1 VCRHV
6 DEDVRNDRQRETDPA
21 IQVIHRPGELSGE
34 TYNPPVPLSPGFRLG
49 PYEIVSPLG
58 AGGMGEVYRARD
70 TRLERDVAVKV
81 LPATIQSDSEALA
94 RFEREA
100 KLVAALSH
108 PNILAIHDIGSDAG
122 VSYAVT
128 ELLQGETLRDRLS
141 AGPVPLRKTVDYA
154 GQIARGL
161 AAAHARG
168 IVHRDLKPENVYVT
182 ADGHVKILDFGLAR
196 RDSPGGAGA
205 NEAPTV
211 ARTTPGTIL
220 GTVGYMSPE
229 QVRGEVAD
237 HRTDIF
243 SLGAILYELVFA
255 ERAFRAETDVETM
268 TAILREDPPALRRR
282 GTAPNEIVRVI
293 SRCLEKKP
301 DERFQSASDL
311 AFVLTVLG
319 GTEAEPIE
327 AAPHSSGSRVPSGAR
342 STISDSSRA
351 SIAVLP
357 FRNLSADRENEYFT
371 DGITEEIINALTKI
385 EALRVASR
393 TSSFAFKGR
402 EEDIRKIGEQLGV
415 RAVLEG
421 SVRRAGSRLRIT
433 AELISVGDGY
443 NLWSERYDREME
455 DVFAIQD
462 EISLAIA
469 NTLKVRLLAGE
480 EGALVERAT
489 EDVEAYNHYLKGKY
503 FFNRR
508 VPRQAIAE
516 FERAIGRDP
525 GYAPAYTGLADAYC
539 IFGFYGGIPTLD
551 AFAKARAAATKAHDL
566 EPESAEVHVSLGL
579 VEHYFGWDFDREDRE
594 FVRAIELAPRSAA
607 AYAWLALKR
616 TFVDDPVHARQHALK
631 ARDLEPLSPNVQT
644 NVAWSYF
651 VERRYEEAERELR
664 RALDLDPDALYPL
677 WACALTLRMRGK
689 HEESIAMLEKA
700 VALTDRGQTWYL
712 GHLGASYAAAG
723 RSTDAIRIL
732 DELRERSSREYVAP
746 FHLAFLHMGLGDA
759 DAAIAA
765 LELAC
770 DQRNALAWWP
780 RTAPQFD
787 SLRSHPRFAA
797 LLEKIVPA

>member
-1 VCRHV
+1 
-6 DEDVRNDRQRETDPA
+6 
-21 IQVIHRPGELSGE
+21 
-34 TYNPPVPLSPGFRLG
+34 
-49 PYEIVSPLG
+49 
-58 AGGMGEVYRARD
+58 MGEVYRARD

-81 LPATIQSDSEALA
+81 LPPALVSDAAALA

-128 ELLQGETLRDRLS
+128 ELLSGETLRDRLGS
-141 AGPVPLRKTVDYA
+141 GPVPLRKMIDY
-154 GQIARGL
+154 GRQIARGL
-161 AAAHARG
+161 AAAHGRG
-168 IVHRDLKPENVYVT
+168 IVHRDLKPENVFIT

-196 RDSPGGAGA
+196 RDASDGPGAA
-205 NEAPTV
+205 EAPTI

-229 QVRGEVAD
+229 QVRGEIAD
-237 HRTDIF
+237 YRTDLF
-243 SLGAILYELVFA
+243 SLGAILYELVFG

-282 GTAPNEIVRVI
+282 GTAPGEIVRVI
-293 SRCLEKKP
+293 ARCLEKKP

-311 AFVLTVLG
+311 AFVLTVFEDA
-319 GTEAEPIE
+319 EASEPLE
-327 AAPHSSGSRVPSGAR
+327 PAPPASGSRVSSSPR

-393 TSSFAFKGR
+393 TSSFAFKGK

-480 EGALVERAT
+480 DRALVARAT

-503 FFNRR
+503 YFNRR

-516 FERAIGRDP
+516 FERAIARDP
-525 GYAPAYTGLADAYC
+525 AYAPAYTGLADAYC
-539 IFGFYGGIPTLD
+539 IFGFYGGIPTRE
-551 AFAKARAAATKAHDL
+551 AFASTRSAASKARDL
-566 EPESAEVHVSLGL
+566 EPDSPDVHLTLGL
-579 VEHYFGWDFDREDRE
+579 VEHYYGWDFDKEERE
-594 FVRAIELAPRSAA
+594 FRRTIELAPRSAA
-607 AYAWLALKR
+607 PYSWLGLLLAFLGRPDDALR
-616 TFVDDPVHARQHALK
+616 MATK
-631 ARDLEPLSPNVQT
+631 AAELEPLSPNVRT
-644 NVAWSYF
+644 NVAWCAF
-651 VERRYEEAERELR
+651 AERRFDDAAKELR
-664 RALDLDPDALYPL
+664 RALELDPDALYPL
-677 WACALTLRMRGK
+677 WAMGLTQQLAGGHDEGVAAAER
-689 HEESIAMLEKA
+689 A
-700 VALTDRGQTWYL
+700 VELTARAQSYYL
-712 GHLGASYAAAG
+712 GILGGSYAAAG
-723 RSTDAIRIL
+723 RREDARAIL
-732 DELRERSSREYVAP
+732 AELSARSAREYVP
-746 FHLAFLHMGLGDA
+746 PYHFAFTQTALGDYDGA
-759 DAAIAA
+759 VAS
-765 LELAC
+765 LERAC
-770 DQRNALAWWP
+770 DERNALAWWP
-780 RTAPQFD
+780 ESSPRFD
-787 SLRSHPRFAA
+787 PLRSHPRFANVLA
-797 LLEKIVPA
+797 KIVPA